1 MIKETIVVEGKDD
14 IANVKRAVD
23 AEMLATNGLAF
34 GNDLIDKL
42 KVINERTGIII
53 FTDPDHA
60 GKKIREKIARE
71 IPTAKHAYI
80 DRKKAIKKG
89 DLGVEN
95 ADPEVIIDALNNAKA
110 EITESRNEF
119 VMADLLNNGL
129 SIGSGE
135 AMKKLYSP
143 KVVKEIIDFYD
154 FSFKKSLGQNFLID
168 KNFVDKIVESAD
180 IENQNVLEIGPGIGT
195 ITYEMAKTAK
205 KVVAIEID
213 QSLMPI
219 LDQNLEEF
227 DNAKVI
233 NEDILKVD
241 LKNLVEE
248 EFNGESFKVVS
259 NLPYYITTPIIEK
272 LITTGLHCEDMTIM
286 VQKEVAERMVAG
298 EKDKEYSSLSVF
310 IKFYTDAKVIVN
322 LPKSVFMPQP
332 KIDSTI
338 LNLKLRIY
346 DENVDQETLFKLV
359 RAGFNKR
366 RKTIL
371 NSMSDVV
378 DKEDLKVAFEKTGLK
393 ANLRAENLSIDDYI
407 KLANQINL

>member
-1 MIKETIVVEGKDD
+1 
-14 IANVKRAVD
+14 
-23 AEMLATNGLAF
+23 
-34 GNDLIDKL
+34 
-42 KVINERTGIII
+42 
-53 FTDPDHA
+53 
-60 GKKIREKIARE
+60 
-71 IPTAKHAYI
+71 
-80 DRKKAIKKG
+80 
-89 DLGVEN
+89 
-95 ADPEVIIDALNNAKA
+95 
-110 EITESRNEF
+110 
-119 VMADLLNNGL
+119 
-129 SIGSGE
+129 
-135 AMKKLYSP
+135 MKKLYSP

-213 QSLMPI
+213 QSLIPI

-272 LITTGLHCEDMTIM
+272 LITTGLPCKDMTIM

-346 DENVDQETLFKLV
+346 DNNVNQTTLFKLV

-371 NSMSDVV
+371 NSMSDAVSK
-378 DKEDLKVAFEKTGLK
+378 DELKEAFVNLGIKE
-393 ANLRAENLSIDDYI
+393 NLRAENLSIDDYI
-407 KLANQINL
+407 SLANELDK

>member
-1 MIKETIVVEGKDD
+1 
-14 IANVKRAVD
+14 
-23 AEMLATNGLAF
+23 
-34 GNDLIDKL
+34 
-42 KVINERTGIII
+42 
-53 FTDPDHA
+53 
-60 GKKIREKIARE
+60 
-71 IPTAKHAYI
+71 
-80 DRKKAIKKG
+80 
-89 DLGVEN
+89 
-95 ADPEVIIDALNNAKA
+95 
-110 EITESRNEF
+110 
-119 VMADLLNNGL
+119 
-129 SIGSGE
+129 
-135 AMKKLYSP
+135 MKKLYSP

-168 KNFVDKIVESAD
+168 KNFADKIVESAD

-213 QSLMPI
+213 QSLIPI

-272 LITTGLHCEDMTIM
+272 LITTGLPCKDMTIM

-346 DENVDQETLFKLV
+346 DNNVNQTTLFKLV

-371 NSMSDVV
+371 NSMSDAVSK
-378 DKEDLKVAFEKTGLK
+378 DELKEAFVNLGIKE
-393 ANLRAENLSIDDYI
+393 NLRAENLSIDDYI
-407 KLANQINL
+407 SLANELDK